1 MHILNKL
8 VAFIKR
14 PSASESFSLIS
25 VKDFLILLLA
35 LLLVIIPYA
44 FFIDLIG
51 LDQFDHKLEEFLKSN
66 KFLVVIMTIV
76 LAPVLEELIFR
87 YHLNFK
93 KSATLIGFALSFIFT
108 YNSMVLLIIATLYF
122 GFVFI
127 KLLLKQKPNLKF
139 CIYASTTLFALV
151 HLINFENFDLAQH
164 FYWVPFLV
172 GAQFIIGLVLSFIRV
187 NYGIYTSILFHGVY
201 NAVLVI
207 PVIFFVV

>member
-1 MHILNKL
+1 MHILYKL

-14 PSASESFSLIS
+14 PYMPEEYSLIS
-25 VKDFLILLLA
+25 VKDFFILLLA
-35 LLLVIIPYA
+35 LLLVIFPYA
-44 FFIDLIG
+44 FIIDLIG

-66 KFLVVIMTIV
+66 KFLVVIMVIV

-87 YHLNFK
+87 YHLDLK
-93 KSATLIGFALSFIFT
+93 KSSTLIGFGLSFIFT

-139 CIYASTTLFALV
+139 CMFASTTLFALV
-151 HLINFENFDLAQH
+151 HLTNFGNFDLTQH
-164 FYWVPFLV
+164 FYWVPLMV

-187 NYGIYTSILFHGVY
+187 NHGIYTSILFHGVY
-201 NAVLVI
+201 NAVLVL